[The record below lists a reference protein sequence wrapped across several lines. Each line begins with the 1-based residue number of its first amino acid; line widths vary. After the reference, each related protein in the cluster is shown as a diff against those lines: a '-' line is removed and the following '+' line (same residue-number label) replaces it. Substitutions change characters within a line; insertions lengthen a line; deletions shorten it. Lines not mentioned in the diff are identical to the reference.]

1 MRERHNERQTA
12 CRHARSPDVRL
23 ISPEIEADRHGQIH
37 TLARQFWR
45 RGREGLRAAQQ
56 RQGLLVERARAR
68 RARDTAVD
76 HTSLPVEAEEDLGDP
91 LFATRLCYRRI
102 ALVTLE
108 QRHDLRFPRRHR
120 VRIVP
125 GNPALR
131 GGGRDRGGLFWKR
144 LRRGGRRCR
153 GARLLALRGWDLLG
167 RGPGWHVRVGGGLD
181 LRRRIFDRLPLHLF
195 FHFLPSL

>member
-37 TLARQFWR
+37 TFARQFSR
-45 RGREGLRAAQQ
+45 RRRKGLRAAQQ

-76 HTSLPVEAEEDLGDP
+76 HTPLPVEAEEDLGDP
-91 LFATRLCYRRI
+91 LLATGLCPRRI

-108 QRHDLRFPRRHR
+108 QRHDLRFPRRYR
-120 VRIVP
+120 VRILR
-125 GNPALR
+125 GDPALY
-131 GGGRDRGGLFWKR
+131 GGGRNRGGLIWKR

-167 RGPGWHVRVGGGLD
+167 WGLDCNVRIGGG
-181 LRRRIFDRLPLHLF
+181 
-195 FHFLPSL
+195 